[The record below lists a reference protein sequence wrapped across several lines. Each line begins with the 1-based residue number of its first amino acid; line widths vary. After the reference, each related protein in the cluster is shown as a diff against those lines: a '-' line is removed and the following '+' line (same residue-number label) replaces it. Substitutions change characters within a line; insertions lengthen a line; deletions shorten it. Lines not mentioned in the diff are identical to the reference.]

1 MSISTRRQEVV
12 ALADEVGHHS
22 ARARQVAA
30 YATRPDKN
38 TSTDP
43 EDLRASW
50 KRTLDAVGLTEK
62 AVEEMA
68 AGRPVELWRPHDGS
82 ELFTHLGSSRGGDGA
97 EGDLRSA

>member
-1 MSISTRRQEVV
+1 MWLGCRVSRSCRSRPRRQEVV

-43 EDLRASW
+43 EDLPASW

-68 AGRPVELWRPHDGS
+68 AGRPASCGDTRRQRTVHTSGVEP
-82 ELFTHLGSSRGGDGA
+82 GG
-97 EGDLRSA
+97 